1 VSTKKGVTK
10 FLSSFLAAILLLQ
23 ILGCGTLLYPERK
36 GQTGGQVDPGV
47 AVLDAAG
54 LLVFIIPGVIAF
66 GVDFSTG
73 AIYLPA
79 GKRQRAAAPAARNE
93 IAVIKVNPENL
104 NIATLER
111 TLRNQTG
118 LDLRL
123 TSPDVQ
129 VYRLDGNMSLQASL
143 SGQQ

>member
-1 VSTKKGVTK
+1 MIIKKGATK
-10 FLSSFLAAILLLQ
+10 CLSSFLAAIFLLQ

-54 LLVFIIPGVIAF
+54 LLLFIIPGVIAF

-73 AIYLPA
+73 AIYLPPGKSHRA
-79 GKRQRAAAPAARNE
+79 GAPAPRDE
-93 IAVIKVNPENL
+93 IAVIKVNPEGL

-111 TLRNQTG
+111 TLRDQTG
-118 LDLRL
+118 LNIRL

-129 VYRLDGNMSLQASL
+129 IYQLDGYMSLQAGLGS
-143 SGQQ
+143 Q